1 MGKEIT
7 KLRHRRDAK
16 QRLDELDK
24 ERKLVHVIHYSCES
38 FYDIKDGRTPRVT
51 SIAVRNFAS
60 GQTKSFSI
68 HKCAEQKGV
77 DFAEIDANYDALEK
91 EMLDELFEYLK
102 YLQGHRFV
110 HWNMRDINYGFP
122 AIEHRYKV
130 LGGEPLVIE
139 DDRKFDLARELIA
152 LYGVTYAPH
161 GDNGRMHSLMDM
173 NAISAKDALN
183 GKGEAEAFEGKEY
196 VKLHQS
202 TLRKADV
209 IANLL
214 GRTLDGTLRTK
225 TTWRERYGNHP
236 AALIEYLQEHWLAAA
251 VVLIIT
257 LIGLFTDVRSWL
269 Q

>member
-1 MGKEIT
+1 MGKELT
-7 KLRHRRDAK
+7 KLRHRREAK
-16 QRLDELDK
+16 RRLEELDK

-51 SIAVRNFAS
+51 SIAVRNYAS

-68 HKCAEQKGV
+68 HKSAEQKNVPVG
-77 DFAEIDANYDALEK
+77 EISDRYDELER
-91 EMLDELFEYLK
+91 EMLGEFFEYMK

-122 AIEHRYKV
+122 AIEHRFKV

-139 DDRKFDLARELIA
+139 DDRKFDLARELVA
-152 LYGVTYAPH
+152 LYTVKYAPH
-161 GDNGRMHSLMDM
+161 GDFGRMHSLMDM
-173 NAISAKDALN
+173 NFIGAKDALT
-183 GKGEAEAFEGKEY
+183 GKEEADAFENKEY

-214 GRTLDGTLRTK
+214 DRTLDGSLKTK
-225 TTWRERYGNHP
+225 ATWRERNGVHP
-236 AALIEYLQEHWLAAA
+236 VALLEFLTEHWIWGIIVA
-251 VVLIIT
+251 VGVIVGIVSG
-257 LIGLFTDVRSWL
+257 IRSL
-269 Q
+269 L